1 MIWFGA
7 CQILHKSFI
16 KHIQSFNL
24 LFRLC
29 PTWPAQQ
36 VQAAPKKRPQAST
49 NKDKTEQMEPV
60 TFREKV
66 ITKLSDWLGVA
77 AKSRTASITLS
88 SLEFADELAKKL
100 INHALTMEKTYLRV
114 NEAVKDKR
122 TNEKDYEAILSNMTE
137 KLNANEKLQAGPVEL
152 WLGVI
157 NKSSCP

>member
-1 MIWFGA
+1 
-7 CQILHKSFI
+7 
-16 KHIQSFNL
+16 
-24 LFRLC
+24 
-29 PTWPAQQ
+29 
-36 VQAAPKKRPQAST
+36 
-49 NKDKTEQMEPV
+49 MEPV

-100 INHALTMEKTYLRV
+100 INHALTMEKTYLRI